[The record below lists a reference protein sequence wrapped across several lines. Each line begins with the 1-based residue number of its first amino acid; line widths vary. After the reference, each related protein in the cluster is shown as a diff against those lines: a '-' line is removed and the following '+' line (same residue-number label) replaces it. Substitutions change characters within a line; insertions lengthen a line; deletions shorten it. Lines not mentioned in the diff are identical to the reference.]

1 MYLVCPWLVTVFGDS
16 QGRREARGS
25 TTLPGIGC
33 ESLVD
38 KQGKFGG
45 QPLRYSPIWTQ
56 AVDDMWIQRPPI
68 GQKYK

>member
-1 MYLVCPWLVTVFGDS
+1 V
-16 QGRREARGS
+16 
-25 TTLPGIGC
+25 IGC

-45 QPLRYSPIWTQ
+45 QPLRYSPIWIQT
-56 AVDDMWIQRPPI
+56 VDDVWIQRPPI